1 MSRNLHPLYSILF
14 GTVPFTEHPPGRKSA
29 AAGPGMHQF
38 TTGSLS
44 ERVLRYLEV
53 HHFGS
58 QTDIAEGI
66 EASVGHVR
74 RTLTALQ
81 KSGEVRC
88 VQIHGNHPEYQL
100 TKTDTA

>member
-1 MSRNLHPLYSILF
+1 MNQNIHPLYRILF
-14 GTVPFTEHPPGRKSA
+14 KTVPYAEHPPGRRGTFT
-29 AAGPGMHQF
+29 GPGVQF
-38 TTGSLS
+38 TTGSLN

-66 EASVGHVR
+66 ETSIGFVR
-74 RTLTALQ
+74 RALVALQ
-81 KSGEVRC
+81 KSGEVQC
-88 VQIHGNHPEYQL
+88 IQIHGSHPEYRL

>member
-1 MSRNLHPLYSILF
+1 MSQNIHPLYSILF
-14 GTVPFTEHPPGRKSA
+14 KTVPFVEHPPGRKSA
-29 AAGPGMHQF
+29 ATGPGMHQF
-38 TTGSLS
+38 TTGSLN

-58 QTDIAEGI
+58 QSDIAEGI
-66 EASVGHVR
+66 EASIGHVR

-81 KSGEVRC
+81 RAGEIQF
-88 VQIHGNHPEYQL
+88 VQIQGSHPEYQL